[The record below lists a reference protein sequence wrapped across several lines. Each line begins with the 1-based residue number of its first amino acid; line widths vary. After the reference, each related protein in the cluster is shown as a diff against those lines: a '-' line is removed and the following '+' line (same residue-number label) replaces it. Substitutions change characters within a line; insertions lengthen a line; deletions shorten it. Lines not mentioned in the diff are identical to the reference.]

1 MKQKLSIVLKPDA
14 SSSKELNRIMED
26 ISKKYG
32 TYVAVRDKKGP
43 HASFIYMDEKID
55 DKEIDRI
62 LYNIQKK
69 FSKIPQFT
77 VSIEGVKSFR
87 KKYKQTIN
95 WVVYARVVKS
105 KNLTKL
111 YRIINYEIK
120 SYKHGRFKVFTPHI
134 TLARKDIDQK
144 TFFKIFDEYKG
155 RKVSYKFKLKYL
167 YAMTRR
173 TKKEDHIVTL
183 LKLKG

>member
-62 LYNIQKK
+62 LSNIQEK
-69 FSKIPQFT
+69 FSKIPQF
-77 VSIEGVKSFR
+77 R
-87 KKYKQTIN
+87 
-95 WVVYARVVKS
+95 
-105 KNLTKL
+105 
-111 YRIINYEIK
+111 
-120 SYKHGRFKVFTPHI
+120 
-134 TLARKDIDQK
+134 
-144 TFFKIFDEYKG
+144 
-155 RKVSYKFKLKYL
+155 YL
-167 YAMTRR
+167 
-173 TKKEDHIVTL
+173 
-183 LKLKG
+183 